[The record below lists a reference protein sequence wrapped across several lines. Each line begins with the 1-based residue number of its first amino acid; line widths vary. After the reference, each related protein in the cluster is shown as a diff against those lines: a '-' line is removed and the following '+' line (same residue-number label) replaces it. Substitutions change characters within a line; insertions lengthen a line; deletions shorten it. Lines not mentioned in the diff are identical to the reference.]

1 MKNNVLPKLHDLSC
15 VYSIQFENYI
25 CYYFILKI
33 YTYIV
38 SISKHVNFRIFL
50 LLIQVI
56 VKIFWKLVILWS
68 DNTTSN
74 SNWMKHNV
82 LVLRN
87 FWNQINSS
95 QPKDGNCP
103 KKSNAIAIEIFTQKS
118 NAIVI
123 MHYFCEKSQNNYYKF
138 FKKILNFSKHRFAN
152 YLFILSGKWFHDFLC
167 WLNWDFFSLY
177 QALNGLLISDVYS

>member
-103 KKSNAIAIEIFTQKS
+103 KKSNVIAIEIFTQKS

-123 MHYFCEKSQNNYYKF
+123 MHYFCEKSNAIVEIITYY
-138 FKKILNFSKHRFAN
+138 KILNF
-152 YLFILSGKWFHDFLC
+152 LC
-167 WLNWDFFSLY
+167 IFFSEFRC
-177 QALNGLLISDVYS
+177 LLIGIWLSDQHLINFWWQKN